1 MKIRTKVITIS
12 SISLPVLILSGCM
25 VFLLLYLQTNKFQA
39 LVRSEIISR
48 VEKATGLSCAMKH
61 SRFNIFRGRLE
72 IDELTLSPRNA
83 TPGIVAL
90 RVPKIRAAA
99 SISSLWNFRIRLSSL
114 DVLQPQVEFRSAD
127 SNSSWSPEE
136 MLKTL
141 KISLR
146 LEAAKVRIQ
155 DGVIQVNQRTAP
167 FNLLL
172 HNLDCEI
179 RYSDR
184 LPSYKLHVAYD
195 HSNVFWEGRHIA
207 HDLEANLD
215 LSVGGIEIE
224 FFKFRYGTSLL
235 TGSGSFGDWNDRV
248 LLIRATGL
256 YDARDLILA
265 HPSINEGSGTLRIL
279 ADVRYDRSGVS
290 AKGRFSS
297 GAGGYRKM
305 KFHDLAGRFEVKQ
318 NVLFLREVSGGI
330 VNGNF
335 QAKADIQLR
344 EANRATNQVDIAAKS
359 VPLIEIG
366 KLLDLPLVT
375 FENPADGSA
384 TATWQRGRDLKVA
397 CNLNLG
403 ESSGASSPAGYRT
416 PFAGSA
422 EFTYFETGEV
432 QVASADLKSSDS
444 FIRASKNQDGSSKV
458 HLSTNR
464 IAEPVMLFAQ
474 FSAAVTDLLSKQPD
488 LVRMKGNFQFFGD
501 TRIKSS
507 TDVSYIGNVL
517 VKNSGW
523 RSSVIDELS
532 AQADFAPPY
541 LKLRSMTVRSDVQ
554 EIRGDVDLE
563 LADSEHIS
571 RFEFRGD
578 VHQISIASFR
588 DFGMDPLP
596 VGGRLSGRGL
606 ARFADG
612 AWAGDGELLID
623 EGAIRGESFERL
635 RANLKLADNRLRISR
650 AEARRGKTVASAEGD
665 IDLGS
670 RRMNVSMRLDALPLQ
685 QLPAISQASK
695 QLSGLIGAAGV
706 LTGTTDDPAFSGK
719 TELNALHYGSWD
731 LGNGTGNVE
740 LKSGI
745 IKADL
750 RIRSEYGNLS
760 ARGHVSMEAGN
771 PGTVN
776 IEFDNLDVRKIAAER
791 IPPYLKDVSSALS
804 GKMEMEGKFGDL
816 ASLKIRGEIDGASFK
831 IQDYELRNDGRLQF
845 SVINRNIRIE
855 SVRFVGEGTSFDLS
869 GRIPLEETM
878 QLDLNLNGDVNL
890 RVLDG
895 EDKKLEA
902 RGRAALNIRASGS
915 TRDPLVI
922 GRASLKDAELDYAK
936 VPVRFSELQ
945 GDIVFSRDLVRFENI
960 QGHAGSGTVR
970 LSGVLEHRNAVLQS
984 LNVSISA
991 RNARLPYPKDF
1002 RSVVNADLYLN
1013 GTGDVRMLTGEVD
1026 VIRAEYTRDFNLL
1039 EQLAGGG
1046 VTQSGPLTT
1055 DPYLRD
1061 LRLNVEIRS
1070 DKGLVIDNELANL
1083 RGSTRLMLR
1092 GTPAYPSLTGRV
1104 EASEGTIFFRG
1115 SRFEINR
1122 AAADF
1127 VGRNWLNPLMEVRAE
1142 ADVKT
1147 YRLILDAVGE
1157 LDNLNLNVTSDPPMS
1172 TVDILSMLTTGK
1184 RDSSAATTQQKSEIV
1199 GMSAASV
1206 LSENLTGVIGKRMQR
1221 IFGLESFRVD
1231 PFLAGAENDPT
1242 ARITVSERISRDLVV
1257 TFSRNLT
1264 TNQDQIVVI
1273 EYDVTKDLS
1282 LLATRDEDGK
1292 YGLDFRF
1299 RKRWR

>member
-12 SISLPVLILSGCM
+12 SISFPVLLLSGCV
-25 VFLLLYLQTNKFQA
+25 VFLLLYLQTSQFQEQ
-39 LVRSEIISR
+39 VRSEIISR
-48 VEKATGLSCAMKH
+48 VEKATGLSCSMKN
-61 SRFNIFRGRLE
+61 SRFNVFRGRLE
-72 IDELTLSPRNA
+72 IDELALSPQKA
-83 TPGIVAL
+83 APGVVAL
-90 RVPKIRAAA
+90 KVPKIRAAA

-114 DVLQPQVEFRSAD
+114 DIVQPQVELITAD
-127 SNSSWSPEE
+127 SSSSWSPEE

-141 KISLR
+141 KISFR
-146 LEAAKVRIQ
+146 LEAAKVGIQ
-155 DGVIQVNQRTAP
+155 DGKIRVNQRTAP
-167 FNLLL
+167 FNLMLQ
-172 HNLDCEI
+172 NLDCEI

-184 LPSYKLHVAYD
+184 LPSYKIRVAYD
-195 HSNVFWEGRHIA
+195 RSNVFWEGRDIA

-215 LSVGGIEIE
+215 LSLSGIEIE
-224 FFKFRYGTSLL
+224 YFKFRYGASLL
-235 TGSGSFGDWNDRV
+235 TGSGSMGDWNDRV
-248 LLIRATGL
+248 LLIHATGL

-265 HPSINEGSGTLRIL
+265 HPSINEGSGALRIL
-279 ADVRYDRSGVS
+279 ADIRNDRDGVS

-297 GAGGYRKM
+297 GTGGYRKM

-318 NVLFLREVSGGI
+318 DVLYLRDVSGGI
-330 VNGNF
+330 AEGNF

-344 EANRATNQVDIAAKS
+344 EANRNPNRVDIAARG
-359 VPLIEIG
+359 VPVIELG
-366 KLLDLPLVT
+366 KVLDLPLLK
-375 FENPADGSA
+375 FENPANGSA
-384 TATWQRGRDLKVA
+384 TATWHKGQDLKVV
-397 CNLNLG
+397 CNLDLG
-403 ESSGASSPAGYRT
+403 EPALDSNPSGLRT
-416 PFAGSA
+416 PFVGSA

-432 QVASADLKSSDS
+432 QVAAANLKSNDS
-444 FIRASKNQDGSSKV
+444 SIHASKTQDGSSQV
-458 HLSTNR
+458 QLSTTR
-464 IAEPVMLFAQ
+464 IAEPFALFAA
-474 FSAAVTDLLSKQPD
+474 FSPAVSDLLSRQPD
-488 LVRMKGNFQFFGD
+488 LLQLKGNYHFSGNL
-501 TRIKSS
+501 TIMSS
-507 TDVSYIGNVL
+507 TDVSYRGSVS
-517 VKNSGW
+517 VKSGGW
-523 RSSVIDELS
+523 RGSVIDELS
-532 AQADFAPPY
+532 TQADFAPPY
-541 LKLRSMTVRSDVQ
+541 LKLRAMTVRSDIQ

-571 RFEFRGD
+571 NFQFRGD
-578 VHQISIASFR
+578 ARQISIESFQN
-588 DFGMDPLP
+588 FGMDASS
-596 VGGRLSGRGL
+596 VSGRLSGRGF
-606 ARFADG
+606 ARFDAG
-612 AWAGDGELLID
+612 TWEGDGELTID
-623 EGAIRGESFERL
+623 KGTFRGESFDWLQGQVKLSHNQL
-635 RANLKLADNRLRISR
+635 RFSR
-650 AEARRGKTVASAEGD
+650 AEARRGKTSASAEG
-665 IDLGS
+665 IVDLGTGQ
-670 RRMNVSMRLDALPLQ
+670 MNVTLRLNALPLE
-685 QLPAISQASK
+685 LIPAIRKRSAQF
-695 QLSGLIGAAGV
+695 SGLISAAGV
-706 LTGTTDDPAFSGK
+706 LTGTADDPAFSGK
-719 TELNALHYGSWD
+719 AELNTLHYGSWD

-740 LKSGI
+740 LKAGTV
-745 IKADL
+745 KANL
-750 RIRSEYGNLS
+750 GIRSGYGNLTAS
-760 ARGHVSMEAGN
+760 GHVSTGPGN
-771 PGTVN
+771 PGAVH
-776 IEFDNLDVRKIAAER
+776 IEFDNLDVRKIAVER
-791 IPPYLKDVSSALS
+791 IPPYLKDISSALS
-804 GKMEMEGKFGDL
+804 GKMEMEGKFDEF

-855 SVRFVGEGTSFDLS
+855 SVRFVGEGTSLVLS
-869 GRIPLEETM
+869 GRIPLDEAM
-878 QLDLNLNGDVNL
+878 QLDLHLNGDLNL
-890 RVLDG
+890 RA
-895 EDKKLEA
+895 LEGA
-902 RGRAALNIRASGS
+902 DNRLQAKGLAVLNILASGS
-915 TRDPLVI
+915 MRDPLVI

-936 VPVRFSELQ
+936 APVRFSELQ

-970 LSGVLEHRNAVLQS
+970 LSGVLEHRNATLQS
-984 LNVSISA
+984 LNLSIST
-991 RNARLPYPKDF
+991 RNTRLPYPKDF
-1002 RSVVNADLYLN
+1002 RSTVNADLYLN
-1013 GTGDVRMLTGEVD
+1013 GTSDVRMLTGEVD

-1046 VTQSGPLTT
+1046 ATQSGPLTT

-1070 DKGLVIDNELANL
+1070 DKGLLLDNELANL

-1127 VGRNWLNPLMEVRAE
+1127 VGRNWLNPLIEVRAE